1 MEADSRRPAFAGE
14 SCGSMAG
21 DISGGFLKAFGGFI
35 GSVTGHLLSE
45 FDDDTVVDDAVD
57 GCGGGHGVFEDLAPL
72 REDQI

>member
-1 MEADSRRPAFAGE
+1 
-14 SCGSMAG
+14 MAG

-57 GCGGGHGVFEDLAPL
+57 GCGGGHGVAKDFMLPSLLIALLYPGE
-72 REDQI
+72 I

>member
-1 MEADSRRPAFAGE
+1 
-14 SCGSMAG
+14 MAG

-57 GCGGGHGVFEDLAPL
+57 GGGGGHGVFEYLFPL
-72 REDQI
+72 